1 VRRSVPDAGLEFD
14 GEMLVPRDNLIAY
27 RQMYALEGWLRRI
40 CLAAWMATFGADWS
54 RAIDPGLGK
63 SLENRVQRNRRKLYL
78 GAESHGD
85 LIWQATYAE
94 LVRML
99 VADSVAGAINSLTG
113 ADSDFLKAKLDEIR
127 EIRNLL
133 AHNRA
138 FSERTRIILSGLL
151 ASLEEAV
158 DTFKARVL
166 YGPTEI
172 LDDDDGWLGSRLA
185 RLLEGNDWSRF
196 QAFVAKRQEFIEYVS
211 LPVDRQGGW
220 PDAGSLLRAFRDHL
234 DGIVAFCLNKTGYE
248 FIVLTP
254 AVLSEESH
262 GALCDT
268 FAKNPD
274 VWTIVP
280 FEAQQPRFVCSPRIW
295 FYENRTP
302 FDADLF

>member
-40 CLAAWMATFGADWS
+40 CLAAWMARFGTEWS
-54 RAIDPGLGK
+54 QAIDPGLRK
-63 SLENRVQRNRRKLYL
+63 SLADRVQRNRKRLYL

-85 LIWQATYAE
+85 LIWQATYSE

-99 VADSVAGAINSLTG
+99 VADSVADAITSLTG
-113 ADSDFLKAKLDEIR
+113 ANSDFLEAKLDEIR

-158 DTFKARVL
+158 GTFKARVL
-166 YGPTEI
+166 YGPSEI

-196 QAFVAKRQEFIEYVS
+196 QAFVAKRREFIEYVS
-211 LPVDRQGGW
+211 LPVDRKGGW
-220 PDAGSLLRAFRDHL
+220 PDAGSLLRAFRDHI

-254 AVLSEESH
+254 AMLSEESH
-262 GALCDT
+262 AAVCDT

-274 VWTIVP
+274 VWTNVH

-295 FYENRTP
+295 FYENRPP
-302 FDADLF
+302 FDAESF